1 MSGPTLAVAET
12 HPACTV
18 LGPGNR
24 FALWVQGC
32 PLSCAGCVSPQW
44 IPAHGGRDV
53 PVADLAARIAEQA
66 ADGLTV
72 SGGEPF
78 AQAGPVALLIDL
90 VRARRDLS
98 VLAYTGFTL
107 EHLRRRGTGD
117 QRRLLD
123 RLDLLIDGPYLASR
137 HADLRWR
144 GSANQRIH
152 RLTGRHDDI
161 GDDTE
166 PGVGLQ
172 FEVSAAGHLQW
183 LGVPP
188 VPGFR
193 GRLEEALGIG
203 GAR

>member
-1 MSGPTLAVAET
+1 M
-12 HPACTV
+12 
-18 LGPGNR
+18 
-24 FALWVQGC
+24 
-32 PLSCAGCVSPQW
+32 
-44 IPAHGGRDV
+44 

-78 AQAGPVALLIDL
+78 AQAGPLALLIDL

-107 EHLRRRGTGD
+107 EHLRRRGTDD
-117 QRRLLD
+117 QRRLLG
-123 RLDLLIDGPYLASR
+123 RLDLLIDGPYLAHR

-152 RLTGRHDDI
+152 RLTGRHDDV
-161 GDDTE
+161 GDGTE

-193 GRLEEALGIG
+193 SRLEEALGIG
-203 GAR
+203 GTR